1 MEKLTFKT
9 TIKCSGC
16 VASVTPALNE
26 AVGEDN
32 WEVNIENPDK
42 VLTITSAGDLDES
55 RIIKTIEDLG
65 YKAERLD
72 K

>member
-16 VASVTPALNE
+16 VAAVTPALNE
-26 AVGEDN
+26 AVGKDN
-32 WEVNIENPDK
+32 WEVNVENPDK
-42 VLTITSAGDLDES
+42 VLTITSGNNLDAA
-55 RIIKTIEDLG
+55 RIIKAIEGAG